1 MLSLESSINNS
12 VHYKNNLA
20 LWLFFVLIF
29 FCQDCLAF
37 SMYMSIGFC
46 MRSGMA
52 SLYFLNI
59 MERLF
64 SILNFLLSWLWCGWI
79 LNDLCLD

>member
-1 MLSLESSINNS
+1 MLSLESSISNS

-20 LWLFFVLIF
+20 PCPLVVFVLIF

-37 SMYMSIGFC
+37 GMYMSIGFC

-64 SILNFLLSWLWCGWI
+64 SSSLF
-79 LNDLCLD
+79 